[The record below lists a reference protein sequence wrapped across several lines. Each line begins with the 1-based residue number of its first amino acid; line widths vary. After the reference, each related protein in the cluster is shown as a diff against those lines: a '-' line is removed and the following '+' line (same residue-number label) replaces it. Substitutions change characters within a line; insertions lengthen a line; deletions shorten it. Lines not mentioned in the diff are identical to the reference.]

1 MAPVP
6 GDTGAICRHWDRG
19 RPAAAWRRGARV
31 PATGREII
39 VVHADLLR
47 TVFQG
52 ELIRSGDQ
60 RYDEFR
66 AVFNAMFDRHPALIA
81 RCASAADV
89 EAAVSVARDAG
100 LPVAVYGGGHGVTGN
115 AVCDGGVVVDLRLM
129 KAVTVDPQART
140 CRAEPGL
147 TWGELDAATQRH
159 GLAVTGGRVS
169 TTGVSGLVLGSGSGW
184 IERKYGYSADNL
196 LSAEVVTA
204 DGQILTA
211 SEAENPDLFW
221 GIRGGGG
228 NFGVVTSFEFRLHPL
243 GPEVL
248 GGMLLYPAPMAAA
261 VIRNFGQFMAD
272 APDEAGGAVALIT
285 APDAEFVP
293 GPARGQPIAAVVA
306 TYAGPPADAEEVLAP
321 LRAFGPPA
329 ADLVQ
334 PMPYVALQQ
343 LIDAGNREGLRNYWS
358 ADFLTGLPGEAI
370 EAICARH
377 LTVPSPM
384 SQIILIPGG
393 GAIARIPDERT
404 ALAQRQAPFNLHV
417 LSMWENEADDAANIT
432 WTRRLAADIRPYTTG
447 RVYLNF
453 IGDEGE
459 DRVKAAFG
467 PQAYARL
474 QALKDRY
481 DPHNLFRLNQNIRP
495 SGRAAPAI
503 RVPAGQAPYR
513 QGH

>member
-1 MAPVP
+1 ML
-6 GDTGAICRHWDRG
+6 
-19 RPAAAWRRGARV
+19 
-31 PATGREII
+31 
-39 VVHADLLR
+39 HADALQA
-47 TVFQG
+47 VFQG
-52 ELIRSGDQ
+52 ELVRPGDR

-66 AVFNAMFDRHPALIA
+66 AVFNAMCDRRPALIA
-81 RCASAADV
+81 RCTRAADV
-89 EAAVSVARDAG
+89 AAAVSAARDAG
-100 LPVAVYGGGHGVTGN
+100 LPVAVYGGGHGVTGK
-115 AVCDGGVVVDLRLM
+115 AVCDGGVVVDLRPM
-129 KAVTVDPQART
+129 KTTTVDPRTRT
-140 CRAEPGL
+140 CQAEAGL
-147 TWGELDAATQRH
+147 TWGELDAATQQH

-211 SEAENPDLFW
+211 SEDENPDLFW
-221 GIRGGGG
+221 GVRGGGG

-261 VIRNFGQFMAD
+261 VTCNFAQFMAD
-272 APDEAGGAVALIT
+272 APDEVGGAVALIT

-293 GPARGQPIAAVVA
+293 EPARGQPIAAVVA
-306 TYAGPPADAEEVLAP
+306 SYAGPPADGEQVLAP

-334 PMPYVALQQ
+334 PMPYVELQQ
-343 LIDAGNREGLRNYWS
+343 LIDPGNPKGLRNYWS
-358 ADFLTGLPGEAI
+358 ADFLTGLPDKAI
-370 EAICARH
+370 ETICEHH
-377 LTVPSPM
+377 LAVPSPM

-393 GAIARIPDERT
+393 GALTRIPDDRT
-404 ALAQRQAPFNLHV
+404 ALTQRQAPFNIHI
-417 LSMWENEADDAANIT
+417 LSMWENETDDPANIT
-432 WTRRLAADIRPYTTG
+432 WTRRLAADLRPYATG

-459 DRVKAAFG
+459 DRVRSAFG
-467 PQAYARL
+467 PQAYTRL

-481 DPHNLFRLNQNIRP
+481 DPHNLFRLNQNIKP
-495 SGRAAPAI
+495 SGTGRPATRALA
-503 RVPAGQAPYR
+503 VPGR
-513 QGH
+513 